1 MTSFAMF
8 PLGSVLFPHMPLALR
23 VFEERYLVMMSR
35 VLALEPAEF
44 GVVLIESGREAAG
57 AEAQRRFGYGTVA
70 TVTELG
76 ANDGDLAVLARGTRR
91 IEVVEWLEDDPHPAA
106 VVRDLPELE
115 WDERLAPM
123 REQAELIVRRTIRR
137 ASEFVDL
144 PWDADV
150 ELSDDPVES
159 AWQLAGIAPLT
170 QLDQVAL
177 LRSTTM
183 RELLMRLID
192 LTLGAGEVLT
202 TPWAAEDELDEE
214 IARTLREAG
223 ATAADEAVDDDASD
237 DDASDDE
244 PSDGGPA
251 EDEPSDG
258 DAPGDATDDDPW
270 GPRT

>member
-23 VFEERYLVMMSR
+23 VFEERYLVMMSK
-35 VLALEPAEF
+35 VLAGEPAEF

-70 TVTELG
+70 EVTELG
-76 ANDGDLAVLARGTRR
+76 ATEGTLAVLARGGRR

-115 WDERLAPM
+115 WDERLAPL
-123 REQAELIVRRTIRR
+123 REQAELIVRRTIAR
-137 ASEFVDL
+137 ASEFVEL
-144 PWDADV
+144 SWDADV
-150 ELSDDPVES
+150 ELSDDPVVA

-170 QLDQVAL
+170 PLDQVTL

-183 RELLMRLID
+183 RELIMKLIE

-202 TPWAAEDELDEE
+202 APWTAGDELDEE
-214 IARTLREAG
+214 IARAL
-223 ATAADEAVDDDASD
+223 DER
-237 DDASDDE
+237 
-244 PSDGGPA
+244 
-251 EDEPSDG
+251 
-258 DAPGDATDDDPW
+258 PGDAASDHDPHDPEEP
-270 GPRT
+270 PR